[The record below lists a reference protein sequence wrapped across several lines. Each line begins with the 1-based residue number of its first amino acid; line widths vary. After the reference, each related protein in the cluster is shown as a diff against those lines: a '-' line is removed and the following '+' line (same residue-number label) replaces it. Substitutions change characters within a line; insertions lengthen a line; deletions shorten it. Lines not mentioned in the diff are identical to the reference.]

1 MDRDALAG
9 FLVSRR
15 NSLQPSDVGIPA
27 GARRRTTGLRREE
40 VAQLATMSTD
50 YYTRLEQRRGP
61 QPSTQMLSALAR
73 ALRLTA
79 DERDYLF
86 RVAGHSAP
94 DRVAASDHIAP
105 GLLRVLDRLT
115 GTPALILSALGDTLI
130 QNDCARALFGDNDHL
145 TGMERSAIYRWF
157 VHPDDERPRY
167 PADDHERQSRA
178 QVASLR
184 AAYGVMGAESRA
196 GAMVAELR
204 RRSSEFTALWDTHM
218 VSRRFEDHKILLHP
232 EVGAIEVDC
241 QALFTED
248 ETQVLLVLTAAPRT
262 DAAGK
267 IELLNVLGTQQ
278 LRLDPR

>member
-15 NSLQPSDVGIPA
+15 NGLQPSDVGIPA

-40 VAQLATMSTD
+40 VAQLAMMSTD

-61 QPSTQMLSALAR
+61 QPSAQMLAALAR

-94 DRVAASDHIAP
+94 DRMVASDHIAP
-105 GLLRVLDRLT
+105 GLLRVLDRLA
-115 GTPALILSALGDTLI
+115 GTPALILSALGETLI
-130 QNDCARALFGDNDHL
+130 QNDCARALFGDSGHL
-145 TGMERSAIYRWF
+145 TGMDRSAIYRWF
-157 VHPDDERPRY
+157 VHPDDERSRY

-184 AAYGVMGAESRA
+184 AAYGVTGAQSRA
-196 GAMVAELR
+196 GAMIAELL
-204 RRSSEFTALWDTHM
+204 RRSSEFAVLWDTHM

-278 LRLDPR
+278 LGLGPR